1 MEIGS
6 GYFMSR
12 NGGTGR
18 CLCHPMGEFK
28 GLAAVGFC
36 CRKAMVDPFC
46 FSPCWHKLR
55 SLESRSCRGSIS
67 GTGGSFQSA
76 YTLSH
81 KSVQVAESHI
91 GLASFQTFLLS
102 SF

>member
-12 NGGTGR
+12 NGGTGG

-28 GLAAVGFC
+28 SLAAVGFC
-36 CRKAMVDPFC
+36 YRKAMVGLFL
-46 FSPCWHKLR
+46 FPCWHKLR
-55 SLESRSCRGSIS
+55 SLESRSYRGSIS

-76 YTLSH
+76 YSLNH
-81 KSVQVAESHI
+81 KSVQVAESHF

>member
-6 GYFMSR
+6 GYFMNR
-12 NGGTGR
+12 NGGTGG

-28 GLAAVGFC
+28 SLAAVGFR
-36 CRKAMVDPFC
+36 CRKAMVDLF

-76 YTLSH
+76 YSLSH
-81 KSVQVAESHI
+81 KSVQVAESHF

-102 SF
+102 NF